1 MRGLDLVVD
10 FFRGWLPGFLVEAV
24 ASMSF
29 LNHFTAITK
38 GVIDLR
44 DLIFF
49 GSLIALSLFINVML
63 IDLKKAE

>member
-1 MRGLDLVVD
+1 VD
-10 FFRGWLPGFLVEAV
+10 AI

-29 LNHFTAITK
+29 LNHFTALTK

-44 DLIFF
+44 DIIFF
-49 GSLIALSLFINVML
+49 GSLIVLSLFINVML